1 MQYKATPNYSKRTF
15 TIRTKSSKYRTLQM
29 SKTEFN
35 EALFN
40 TLGDWYAYLKKNQV
54 IIVK

>member
-1 MQYKATPNYSKRTF
+1 MKATPNYSKRTF
-15 TIRTKSSKYRTLQM
+15 TIRRNNCKYRTVQM

-40 TLGDWYAYLKKNQV
+40 TSHDWYVYLKTNEV
-54 IIVK
+54 IIIK

>member
-1 MQYKATPNYSKRTF
+1 MTTTPNYSKRTF

-29 SKTEFN
+29 SKIEFN
-35 EALFN
+35 EALYN
-40 TLGDWYAYLKKNQV
+40 TPGDWVNYIKRNQV